1 MEDAMTAKIFT
12 PCLALACCLG
22 AAAPAAIP
30 AASATAALPGEAAAP
45 PAATEAPVQLALTF
59 GDPVPLT
66 QGEKASIR
74 FLMPDV
80 DPDAFPPET
89 WGAVRGILLSNDF
102 DSEKRLQ
109 LKTLLP

>member
-1 MEDAMTAKIFT
+1 M
-12 PCLALACCLG
+12 
-22 AAAPAAIP
+22 AA
-30 AASATAALPGEAAAP
+30 
-45 PAATEAPVQLALTF
+45 EAPVQLALTF

-80 DPDAFPPET
+80 DPEAFPPET
-89 WGAVRGILLSNDF
+89 WGAVRGVLLSNDY

-109 LKTLLP
+109 LKALLP